1 MSLSP
6 ADLDYV
12 RELVRTRSAIVL
24 DASKAYLIESRLVP
38 VARQRGLT
46 SPTELIAQLRREPRG
61 PLQEVI
67 VDAMTTNETS
77 FFRDPNLWSGLQEH
91 VLPELIAARRA
102 TRSLNLWSAACSSGQ
117 EPYSLAMMLLD
128 RFPEVRDWNVRILAT
143 DLSAEMLGRAAS
155 GRYSQLEV
163 NRGLPAPSL
172 VKHFTRDGAMWQISD
187 RIRQMVE
194 FRMVNLIEPW
204 PFIPAIDVL
213 LCRNVLIY
221 FDLPTKQRILARC
234 RDVLRP
240 DGYLLLGG
248 SETTLNVDES
258 YARIPA
264 GTATAYRPS

>member
-1 MSLSP
+1 MNISP
-6 ADLDYV
+6 ADADYV
-12 RELVRTRSAIVL
+12 RDLVHSRSAIVL
-24 DASKAYLIESRLVP
+24 DASKTYLIESRLVP
-38 VARQRGLT
+38 VARQRGLQDLG
-46 SPTELIAQLRREPRG
+46 ELVAQLRREPRG
-61 PLQEVI
+61 PLQDVV

-77 FFRDPNLWSGLQEH
+77 FFRDPNLWNGLRDH
-91 VLPELIAARRA
+91 VLPEIIAARRSS
-102 TRSLNLWSAACSSGQ
+102 RSLNLWSAACSSGQ

-128 RFPEVRDWNVRILAT
+128 RFPEVHDWNVRILAT
-143 DLSAEMLGRAAS
+143 DLSAEMMGRAAA

-172 VKHFTRDGAMWQISD
+172 VKHFKRDGATWQISD

-234 RDVLRP
+234 SEVLRP
-240 DGYLLLGG
+240 DGFLILGG
-248 SETTLNVDES
+248 SETTLNVDDRYE
-258 YARIPA
+258 RIPA
-264 GTATAYRPS
+264 GTATGYRPR

>member
-1 MSLSP
+1 MTMSP
-6 ADLDYV
+6 ADADYV
-12 RELVRTRSAIVL
+12 RDLVRARSAIVL
-24 DASKAYLIESRLVP
+24 DASKTYLIESRLVP
-38 VARQRGLT
+38 IARQRGLPDT
-46 SPTELIAQLRREPRG
+46 GALVAQLRREPRG
-61 PLQEVI
+61 QLQDVV

-77 FFRDPNLWSGLQEH
+77 FFRDPNLWNGLREH
-91 VLPELIAARRA
+91 ILPQMIAARRS

-128 RFPEVRDWNVRILAT
+128 HFPEVYDWNVRILAT
-143 DLSAEMLGRAAS
+143 DLSGEMLGRAAS
-155 GRYSQLEV
+155 GRFSQLEV

-172 VKHFTRDGAMWQISD
+172 IKHFKRDGAMWQISD

-221 FDLPTKQRILARC
+221 FDLPTKQQVLARC

-240 DGYLLLGG
+240 DGLLILGG
-248 SETTLNVDES
+248 SETTLNLDDRYE
-258 YARIPA
+258 RIPS
-264 GTATAYRPS
+264 GTATAYRPR